1 MTTDAIY
8 EPDYRF
14 TSKPRMNAEK
24 SDWAGVINATL
35 NDALAGEE
43 NARSWFLDNGEEFQ
57 FVCALA
63 DVKPAQ
69 VSEYAKRR
77 MDGVVFPKPKAR
89 PMPKAEAVVVAVP
102 EPLPMP
108 EPIIL
113 PVPAFVAEL
122 PPMPVPVFVAMPE
135 PLPVID
141 EKPCHKPKAKT
152 QRGRLFEHNGEAH
165 SLAEWSKITG
175 IKHGTLYRRIVEL
188 GWPVG
193 DALTTNKMAHGTV
206 RDIDA
211 RTNRARNRSDIPR
224 YEYAGK
230 HLTLSEWS
238 KETGIPRRA
247 LKERVY
253 RMGWAIEEALTTP
266 VLKRGE
272 YIHARDSR
280 EKVAE
285 KPKRETETQSAN
297 VVADDTTKRTDDAL
311 AVCREAVTMSVSNA
325 VAHVKPVV
333 STLRGYLSRGLR
345 ALAEKVAA

>member
-1 MTTDAIY
+1 MTSEIIAY

-35 NDALAGEE
+35 SEALAGEE

-69 VSEYAKRR
+69 VSEYAKRL
-77 MDGVVFPKPKAR
+77 MDGVVFPKPKAK
-89 PMPKAEAVVVAVP
+89 PTPKAEPVAVAVP
-102 EPLPMP
+102 GPIVMP
-108 EPIIL
+108 A
-113 PVPAFVAEL
+113 PAFVAEL
-122 PPMPVPVFVAMPE
+122 SPMPAPKFVT
-135 PLPVID
+135 D
-141 EKPCHKPKAKT
+141 EKLCHEPKAKT

-188 GWPVG
+188 GWSVG

-206 RDIDA
+206 RDIEA
-211 RTNRARNRSDIPR
+211 RTNRARNRAAIPR
-224 YEYAGK
+224 FEYAGK
-230 HLTLSEWS
+230 RLTISEWS
-238 KETGIPRRA
+238 KETGIPRHV
-247 LKERVY
+247 LKERLY
-253 RMGWAIEEALTTP
+253 RHRMRWSIEEALTTP
-266 VLKRGE
+266 VLKPGE
-272 YIHARDSR
+272 SIHARRSR
-280 EKVAE
+280 VKAAE
-285 KPKRETETQSAN
+285 KPMRETETQSAT

-311 AVCREAVTMSVSNA
+311 ALCREAVTMSSVSNA
-325 VAHVKPVV
+325 VAHMKPVV